1 MSRSCMRQP
10 ALLGFLIIFGL
21 FSAQAQAETKRVK
34 IWRLSAAI
42 LGAVTIADIQS
53 SAGRM
58 EANSILQS
66 NNGRFGGRG
75 IALKSLMVGG
85 ALTGQWLML
94 RRNPNAAT
102 QAAAINF
109 AVAGLTGVVVVRNH
123 MLK

>member
-1 MSRSCMRQP
+1 MWQQM
-10 ALLGFLIIFGL
+10 LLGFLIIFGL

-34 IWRLSAAI
+34 VWRVSAAI

-58 EANSILQS
+58 EANSMLQS